1 MHHLQQVWF
10 SCLFGVHGSK
20 PSLSR
25 WQHSTLIMYLKY
37 KHCRVLLSIIQSFF
51 GWAIACYRCAIAA
64 LSRRSKGSISAVYSV
79 HAWFKCSIHDTAYMC
94 HWLCL
99 QFWKENV
106 EKFEEKD
113 FQILRVLLKLLEASR
128 ETRTLAVGCHDL
140 GMFITNHPHG
150 RSIVTGTQQHLY

>member
-1 MHHLQQVWF
+1 M
-10 SCLFGVHGSK
+10 
-20 PSLSR
+20 
-25 WQHSTLIMYLKY
+25 
-37 KHCRVLLSIIQSFF
+37 
-51 GWAIACYRCAIAA
+51 
-64 LSRRSKGSISAVYSV
+64 
-79 HAWFKCSIHDTAYMC
+79 
-94 HWLCL
+94 

-150 RSIVTGTQQHLY
+150 RSIVTGNIWHSCCMTAVPIPCYIPRHITVGLAKLSN

>member
-1 MHHLQQVWF
+1 MQTGCIAGFGEETKHV
-10 SCLFGVHGSK
+10 CL
-20 PSLSR
+20 
-25 WQHSTLIMYLKY
+25 
-37 KHCRVLLSIIQSFF
+37 
-51 GWAIACYRCAIAA
+51 
-64 LSRRSKGSISAVYSV
+64 
-79 HAWFKCSIHDTAYMC
+79 
-94 HWLCL
+94 L

-150 RSIVTGTQQHLY
+150 RSIVTGQIVAISTIQAVSIC

>member
-1 MHHLQQVWF
+1 MQIHVEISSVQCQRYTRI
-10 SCLFGVHGSK
+10 
-20 PSLSR
+20 LSR
-25 WQHSTLIMYLKY
+25 YLLWSTLE
-37 KHCRVLLSIIQSFF
+37 
-51 GWAIACYRCAIAA
+51 
-64 LSRRSKGSISAVYSV
+64 
-79 HAWFKCSIHDTAYMC
+79 
-94 HWLCL
+94 CL

-150 RSIVTGTQQHLY
+150 RSIVTGTVRLVCISCQLRSSQVNLLRE

>member
-1 MHHLQQVWF
+1 MQHVYKTMKCMPALLVLVAQLPMMTNAHGC
-10 SCLFGVHGSK
+10 SCEHFG
-20 PSLSR
+20 
-25 WQHSTLIMYLKY
+25 
-37 KHCRVLLSIIQSFF
+37 
-51 GWAIACYRCAIAA
+51 AC
-64 LSRRSKGSISAVYSV
+64 V
-79 HAWFKCSIHDTAYMC
+79 
-94 HWLCL
+94 L

-150 RSIVTGTQQHLY
+150 RSIVTGTVKSSCSMLHVQALHTLS

>member
-1 MHHLQQVWF
+1 MHTASPSCVDCCRQHLA
-10 SCLFGVHGSK
+10 
-20 PSLSR
+20 R
-25 WQHSTLIMYLKY
+25 
-37 KHCRVLLSIIQSFF
+37 
-51 GWAIACYRCAIAA
+51 
-64 LSRRSKGSISAVYSV
+64 
-79 HAWFKCSIHDTAYMC
+79 
-94 HWLCL
+94 L

-150 RSIVTGTQQHLY
+150 RSIVTGTTCQSDVVATHNCHSCSMNDEFFP